1 MKKAYSHAHK
11 KNGDFRKGW
20 DRSRMLKY
28 AHKIK

>member
-1 MKKAYSHAHK
+1 MKKAHAHAHK